1 MHEIQLGGSVSKS
14 ISEIQTEVHNLAKEK
29 GWWDEPR
36 EDGTVLMLVVS
47 ELAEGLEELRAN
59 KPNEYYVANQDFIAN
74 ADNFE
79 NNNIAKN
86 SEVCLLKALEM
97 ETATG
102 ILLKPEG
109 LASEL
114 ADAVIRIMDFAGYK
128 GIDLE
133 AMIIRKHEFNKSRA
147 YKHGGKK
154 F

>member
-1 MHEIQLGGSVSKS
+1 MKT
-14 ISEIQTEVHNLAKEK
+14 ISEIQTEVHNLAREK
-29 GWWDEPR
+29 GWWDKPR
-36 EDGTVLMLVVS
+36 EDGTVLMLIVS

-59 KPNEYYVANQDFIAN
+59 KPNEYYIAH
-74 ADNFE
+74 DNISFDDIYV
-79 NNNIAKN
+79 NKN
-86 SEVCLLKALEM
+86 SSLDLVRALVIE
-97 ETATG
+97 EKCNVK
-102 ILLKPEG
+102 LKPEG

-147 YKHGGKK
+147 YKHGGKA